1 MDAELLGFFL
11 IGLGL
16 GGTLLTPALAAYL
29 HNIERRYNHH
39 MADAERL
46 ARGGTIY

>member
-1 MDAELLGFFL
+1 MDTELIGFFL

-16 GGTLLTPALAAYL
+16 LGTLLTPALAAYL
-29 HNIERRYNHH
+29 HHLERRYDNH
-39 MADAERL
+39 MADAQRL